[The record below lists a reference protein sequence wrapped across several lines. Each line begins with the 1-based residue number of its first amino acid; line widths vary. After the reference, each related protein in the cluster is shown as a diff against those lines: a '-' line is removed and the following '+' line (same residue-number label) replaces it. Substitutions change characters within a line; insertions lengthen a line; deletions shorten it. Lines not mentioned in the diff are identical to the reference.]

1 MTTVLSGILIIDK
14 PAGMSSHA
22 VVAAV
27 RRKLGTRKVGH
38 AGTLDP
44 DATGVLV
51 LGVGAATRLLGHVIL
66 HDKAYDAVIRLG
78 ASSTTD
84 DAAGE
89 ITWNET
95 RMDIAEGDLEQAMVR
110 YVGEIDQIPSSV
122 SAIKVQGKRAYARVR
137 DGEEVELAPRRV
149 HVREFSLRSGSAG
162 QLADGHHY
170 LDLDV
175 HVECSS
181 GTYIRALAR
190 DVGRD
195 LGIGGHLIH
204 LRRTRVGVFPE
215 TEAVSLEALSA
226 KSVQPLRNVIPRLM
240 PTLAITPEVAHAA
253 RLGQKLPPLS
263 LTEGVVALMDTDG
276 EPVALVRTEDDQ
288 VRYVMVFAKESV
300 GE

>member
-22 VVAAV
+22 VVATV

-95 RMDIAEGDLEQAMVR
+95 RLDLNEGDLEQAMLR
-110 YVGEIDQIPSSV
+110 YVGAIDQIPSSV

-149 HVREFSLRSGSAG
+149 HVREFSLRSVTGG
-162 QLADGHHY
+162 QLDDGHHY

-195 LGIGGHLIH
+195 LGIGGHLTY
-204 LRRTRVGVFPE
+204 LRRTRVGVFRE
-215 TEAVSLEALSA
+215 TEAVSLENLSA
-226 KSVQPLRNVIPRLM
+226 QSVQPLRSVIPRLM
-240 PTLAITPEVAHAA
+240 PTLTITPEVAHAA

-263 LTEGVVALMDTDG
+263 LADGVVALIDTDG